1 MQLYSVAENGNL
13 RKITRLPFTENSV
26 YLVDDFKNIYLWI
39 GRKASKKK
47 KDLSQKKAE
56 ALSDKRENPAN
67 IQIINQGKEFGA
79 FLAMMD
85 LLKRG
90 MKAKDSIERRNE
102 LEIEYEDTIELVDI
116 GLEPDLEGEITIT
129 AYELS
134 QEKKSYDELCK
145 ELAKAQLS
153 IIKGK
158 NKVTAA
164 EINKKAKEIHKS
176 SSTYEELCWLIS
188 ELNLLLNKKSFE

>member
-1 MQLYSVAENGNL
+1 MQLYSVAENGAL
-13 RKITRLPFTENSV
+13 RKITRLPFAENSA
-26 YLVDDFKNIYLWI
+26 YIIDDFKNIYLWI

-56 ALSDKRENPAN
+56 TLSEKRESPAN

-85 LLKRG
+85 ILKRG
-90 MKAKDSIERRNE
+90 TKAKSSIERRTE
-102 LEIEYEDTIELVDI
+102 LEIEYEDTIELIDL

-134 QEKKSYDELCK
+134 QKKKSYEDLCK

-158 NKVTAA
+158 SKVTAA

-188 ELNLLLNKKSFE
+188 ELNLLLKKKSFE